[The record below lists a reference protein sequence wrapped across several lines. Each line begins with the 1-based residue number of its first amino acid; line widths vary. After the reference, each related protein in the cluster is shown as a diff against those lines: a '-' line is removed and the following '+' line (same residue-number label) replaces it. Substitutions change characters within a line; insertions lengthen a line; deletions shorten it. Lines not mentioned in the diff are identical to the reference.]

1 MYFPDLEY
9 IQHQDKSVI
18 VRSQVKEE
26 VLGKL
31 EHSMMTY
38 VTEIDDRLRYEN
50 EKESA
55 LLNALSVCPIVLNA
69 FANRGHKNVLFVGHY
84 DQGRSRN
91 WLNSGHRVWYQFLP
105 IVHKEYGY
113 DFDMM
118 LLRPPTGKNLGA
130 MWYLYDQFQLL
141 RIPSSEQYVHGK
153 RFKVADI
160 PSRPDE
166 KFDAVIFASV
176 PCEDEN
182 FSVTALRN
190 VWKKWCT
197 EDFEIYNLFDGEQP
211 WESSVDTHEDILK
224 AFSLRSE
231 SDYKLVD
238 SDNLE
243 LEIWKCEMFDKLK
256 SDIRIL

>member
-18 VRSQVKEE
+18 VRSRTKEE

-31 EHSMMTY
+31 EIDMMTY
-38 VTEIDDRLRYEN
+38 ITEVDDRVHFDN

-55 LLNALSVCPIVLNA
+55 LLRGLSVCPIVLNA

-84 DQGRSRN
+84 DQGKNRN
-91 WLNSGHRVWYQFLP
+91 WLSDNQNILYQLLP

-113 DFDMM
+113 DFDLMT
-118 LLRPPTGKNLGA
+118 LRPPQKKNLGA
-130 MWYLYDQFQLL
+130 VWHLYDKFQLL
-141 RIPSSEQYVHGK
+141 RIPSTQQYLHGMK
-153 RFKVADI
+153 FKVADI
-160 PSRPDE
+160 PPRPTE
-166 KFDAVIFASV
+166 KFDAVIFAGV
-176 PCEDEN
+176 PLIDEN

-197 EDFEIYNLFDGEQP
+197 EDFELYDLFDGERTLK
-211 WESSVDTHEDILK
+211 SSKDSHSDLVK

-231 SDYKLVD
+231 SDRVLGESEELQTWKSKMFEKLQ
-238 SDNLE
+238 
-243 LEIWKCEMFDKLK
+243 
-256 SDIRIL
+256 SDIKVF